1 MMKSAFYD
9 FINLQSSFIQ
19 ETTLGQDIIE
29 KTKKTA
35 ALYFKDVTDEKPFEL
50 WRSFDKGLARDFSL
64 FITGQMYA
72 REKIPHPTRQLIT
85 VAALTVLSRLDEL
98 RLHIQAALNVGCS
111 PQEIAEVIFQ
121 TAIYGG
127 VPATNAALKTLRSVL
142 EDKGLWPLS
151 DDRN

>member
-1 MMKSAFYD
+1 MS
-9 FINLQSSFIQ
+9 
-19 ETTLGQDIIE
+19 EDIVA

-35 ALYFKDVTDEKPFEL
+35 GLYFKDVSGERPFEL
-50 WRSFDKGLARDFSL
+50 WQSFDPELARDLSL

-72 REKIPHPTRQLIT
+72 REKIPHTTRQLIT

-98 RLHIQAALNVGCS
+98 KLHIQAALNVGCS

-127 VPATNAALKTLRSVL
+127 MPATNQGLKTLQSVL
-142 EDKGLWPLS
+142 EERGQWPL
-151 DDRN
+151 NE